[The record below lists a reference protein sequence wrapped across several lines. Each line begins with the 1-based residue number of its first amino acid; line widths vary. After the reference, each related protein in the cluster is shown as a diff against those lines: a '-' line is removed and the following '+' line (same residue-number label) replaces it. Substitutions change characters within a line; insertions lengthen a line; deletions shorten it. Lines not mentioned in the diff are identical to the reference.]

1 MNNNKLFTTKN
12 LVLMAVFAALGAVLM
27 YFEFPLT
34 FLAPGF
40 YELDLSE
47 IPILIGSFIMG
58 PLSAIIMEAVK
69 ILIKIVIKPT
79 STGYVG
85 ELANFCVGCC
95 LVVPAGL
102 IYRLKKTRK
111 NAFIGMLAGTVF
123 MAIAGAVL
131 NYYVMLPF
139 YEQFM
144 SINDIIAAGA
154 KIWPV
159 VNSKFRFVTFC
170 VAPFNVAKGIIVS
183 LVTAVI
189 YKKISL
195 FIKGIGN
202 K

>member
-1 MNNNKLFTTKN
+1 MNNSKLFTTKN
-12 LVLMAVFAALGAVLM
+12 LVLMAVFSALGALLM
-27 YFEFPLT
+27 WIEFPLT
-34 FLAPGF
+34 FLAPQF

-47 IPILIGSFIMG
+47 IPILIGSYIMG
-58 PLSAIIMEAVK
+58 PLSAVIMEAVK

-95 LVVPAGL
+95 LVVPAGF
-102 IYRLKKTRK
+102 IYKLKKTRK
-111 NAFIGMLAGTVF
+111 NAFIGMLVGTVF
-123 MAIAGAVL
+123 MAVAGAAL
-131 NYYVMLPF
+131 NYYIMLPF

-144 SINDIIAAGA
+144 SIDDIIAAGA

-159 VNSKFRFVTFC
+159 VDSKFKFVVFC
-170 VAPFNVAKGIIVS
+170 VAPFNVAKGVIDS

-189 YKKISL
+189 YKKIST